1 MSANAENQKVA
12 ENPFDSMMSR
22 FDIAAKI
29 LNLDAGLYNVLK
41 SPAKQVIVSLPVTMD
56 DGHIEVFEGFRV
68 VHNIN
73 LGPAKGG
80 IRYSMDVHLDE
91 VKALAAWMTW
101 KCAVSNIPFGGGKG
115 GIKCDPR
122 SMSANE
128 VERLTRAYTRAM
140 IDVFGPEKDIPAP
153 DMGTGP
159 REMAWLM
166 DQYSKLVGYSSPAVV
181 TGKPLVMGGSKGRV
195 EATGRGVMVA
205 TRSAMLKMGLNPFK
219 STCAVQ
225 GFGNVGSISAKLIEQ
240 QGLKILAISD
250 VTGGYYNP
258 NGINIDEAIAYSKAN
273 KGQLDGFPGAEKISN
288 DQLLE
293 LDVDVLVPAAMED
306 QITKHNAAR
315 IKAKLIVEGA
325 NGPVSASADDI
336 LHEKGIMVVPDIL
349 ANAGGVTV
357 SYFEWVQNRLG
368 YFWTEE
374 RVNRRAD
381 RNMKESFEQVYQASL
396 QHNCSMRIA
405 AYVVAIDKVAQVTLL
420 RGGI

>member
-258 NGINIDEAIAYSKAN
+258 NGINVDEAIAYSKAN

-405 AYVVAIDKVAQVTLL
+405 AYVVAIDKVAQVTLS